1 MKKIISLLLALCTLA
16 ALATGCGSASTKEYN
31 LDDMMK
37 AIEAVAPVTVPADMN
52 DEFLTSMYGI
62 DMKDVA
68 EYKGKYS
75 NANISS
81 DEILLVKAASGKAD
95 TIKKACEDRRKAKA
109 DQCAMYLDD
118 QAKKAENGRIVV
130 KGDYVI
136 FVIAGDSTRIQ
147 DGEIDAVYAEIDKA
161 IDSAL
166 A

>member
-1 MKKIISLLLALCTLA
+1 
-16 ALATGCGSASTKEYN
+16 
-31 LDDMMK
+31 
-37 AIEAVAPVTVPADMN
+37 
-52 DEFLTSMYGI
+52 
-62 DMKDVA
+62 
-68 EYKGKYS
+68 
-75 NANISS
+75 
-81 DEILLVKAASGKAD
+81 
-95 TIKKACEDRRKAKA
+95 
-109 DQCAMYLDD
+109 MYLDD